1 MIDQF
6 AFLISEGFKSFYR
19 NKLASFLCVITIF
32 INFSVLGSLFSI
44 GNNTNSLVD
53 FFRSKYT
60 FEIFLNENVE
70 KNTYLDFINQLKDN
84 KIVADTELIDKEK
97 SAIIFK
103 EEFGEDVV
111 KMLGYNPLPVS
122 IKVFI
127 NEENFEY
134 GSVDLLIKSLSSIDF
149 VDDIE
154 YRGKYIDEVED
165 RINLAIFL
173 FLIFVI
179 AIIFLSYQIISN
191 TINLSMTNRKN
202 FIDILKYNGASD
214 IFIKIPFYIES
225 ILYSTI
231 GSLISFF
238 FVKYLFL
245 SFNSYFSINIKID
258 DYLWLWIIGFSIFIG
273 LYSSNQSMKRNLYE
287 WKK

>member
-32 INFSVLGSLFSI
+32 INFSILGSLFVV
-44 GNNTNSLVD
+44 GYNTNSLVD

-60 FEIFLNENVE
+60 FEIFLVDDIKE
-70 KNTYLDFINQLKDN
+70 KTYTDFVNQLNSN
-84 KIVADTELIDKEK
+84 KIIAKTELIDKQK

-103 EEFGEDVV
+103 KEFGEDVV
-111 KMLGYNPLPVS
+111 EMLGYNPLPISV
-122 IKVFI
+122 KVFI
-127 NEENFEY
+127 NEEDFDF
-134 GSVDLLIKSLSSIDF
+134 SKVDLLIKSLSNIDF
-149 VDDIE
+149 VDEVE
-154 YRGKYIDEVED
+154 YRGRYIDEVED

-173 FLIFVI
+173 FLVFVV

-191 TINLSMTNRKN
+191 TVNLSMTNRKD
-202 FIDILKYNGASD
+202 FIDILKYNGASR

-225 ILYSTI
+225 IIYSVI
-231 GSLISFF
+231 GSSLSFF
-238 FVKYLFL
+238 FVKYFFIT
-245 SFNSYFSINIKID
+245 FNSYFDLNIKMD

-273 LYSSNQSMKRNLYE
+273 LYSSNQSMKRNLNE
-287 WKK
+287 

>member
-32 INFSVLGSLFSI
+32 INFSILGSLFVV
-44 GNNTNSLVD
+44 GYNTNSLVD

-60 FEIFLNENVE
+60 FEIFLVDDVE
-70 KNTYLDFINQLKDN
+70 EKTYIDFVNQLNSN
-84 KIVADTELIDKEK
+84 KIIANTELIDKQK

-103 EEFGEDVV
+103 KEFGEDVV
-111 KMLGYNPLPVS
+111 DMLGYNPLPISV
-122 IKVFI
+122 KVFI
-127 NEENFEY
+127 NEEDFDF
-134 GSVDLLIKSLSSIDF
+134 SKVDLLIKSLSNINF
-149 VDDIE
+149 VDEIE
-154 YRGKYIDEVED
+154 YRGRYIDEVED

-173 FLIFVI
+173 FLVFVV

-191 TINLSMTNRKN
+191 TVNLSMTNRKD
-202 FIDILKYNGASD
+202 FIDILKYNGASR

-225 ILYSTI
+225 IIYSLI
-231 GSLISFF
+231 GSSLSFF
-238 FVKYLFL
+238 FVKYFFIT
-245 SFNSYFSINIKID
+245 FNSYFDLNIEMD

-287 WKK
+287 

>member
-32 INFSVLGSLFSI
+32 INFSILGSLFVV
-44 GNNTNSLVD
+44 GYNTKSLVD

-60 FEIFLNENVE
+60 FEIFLVDDIEE
-70 KNTYLDFINQLKDN
+70 KTYIDFVNQLNRN
-84 KIVADTELIDKEK
+84 KIIANTELIDKQK

-111 KMLGYNPLPVS
+111 EMLGYNPLPISV
-122 IKVFI
+122 KVFI
-127 NEENFEY
+127 NEEDFDF
-134 GSVDLLIKSLSSIDF
+134 SKVDLLIKSLSNIDF
-149 VDDIE
+149 VDEVE
-154 YRGKYIDEVED
+154 YRGRYIDEVED

-173 FLIFVI
+173 FLVFVV

-191 TINLSMTNRKN
+191 TVNLSMTNRKD
-202 FIDILKYNGASD
+202 FIDILKYNGASR

-225 ILYSTI
+225 IIYSII
-231 GSLISFF
+231 GSSLSFF
-238 FVKYLFL
+238 FVKYFFIT
-245 SFNSYFSINIKID
+245 FNSYFDLNIKMD

-273 LYSSNQSMKRNLYE
+273 LYSSNQSMKRNLNE
-287 WKK
+287 

>member
-32 INFSVLGSLFSI
+32 INFSILGSLFVV
-44 GNNTNSLVD
+44 GYNTNSLVD

-60 FEIFLNENVE
+60 FEIFLVDDVE
-70 KNTYLDFINQLKDN
+70 EKTYIDFVNQLNSN
-84 KIVADTELIDKEK
+84 KIIANTELIDKQK

-103 EEFGEDVV
+103 KEFGEDVV
-111 KMLGYNPLPVS
+111 EMLGYNPLPISV
-122 IKVFI
+122 KVFI
-127 NEENFEY
+127 NEEDFDF
-134 GSVDLLIKSLSSIDF
+134 SKVDLLIKSLSNIDF
-149 VDDIE
+149 VDEIE
-154 YRGKYIDEVED
+154 YRGRYIDEVED

-173 FLIFVI
+173 FLVFVV

-191 TINLSMTNRKN
+191 TVNLSMTNRKD
-202 FIDILKYNGASD
+202 FIDILKYNGASR

-225 ILYSTI
+225 IIYSLI
-231 GSLISFF
+231 GSSLSFF
-238 FVKYLFL
+238 FVKYFFIT
-245 SFNSYFSINIKID
+245 FNSYFDLNIKMD

-273 LYSSNQSMKRNLYE
+273 LYSSNQSMKRNLNE
-287 WKK
+287 

>member
-32 INFSVLGSLFSI
+32 INFSILGSLFVV
-44 GNNTNSLVD
+44 GYNTNSLVD

-60 FEIFLNENVE
+60 FEIFLVDDIEE
-70 KNTYLDFINQLKDN
+70 KTYIDFVNQLNSN
-84 KIVADTELIDKEK
+84 KIIANTELIDKQK

-103 EEFGEDVV
+103 KEFGEDVV
-111 KMLGYNPLPVS
+111 EMLGYNPLPISVM
-122 IKVFI
+122 VFI
-127 NEENFEY
+127 NEEDFDF
-134 GSVDLLIKSLSSIDF
+134 SKVDLLIKSLSNIDF
-149 VDDIE
+149 VDEVE
-154 YRGKYIDEVED
+154 YRGRYIDEVED

-173 FLIFVI
+173 FLVFVV

-191 TINLSMTNRKN
+191 TVNLSMTNRKD
-202 FIDILKYNGASD
+202 FIDILKYNGASR

-225 ILYSTI
+225 IIYSVI
-231 GSLISFF
+231 GSSLSFF
-238 FVKYLFL
+238 FVKYFFIT
-245 SFNSYFSINIKID
+245 FNSYFDLNIKMD

-273 LYSSNQSMKRNLYE
+273 LYSSNQSMKRNLNE
-287 WKK
+287 

>member
-32 INFSVLGSLFSI
+32 INFSILGSLFVV
-44 GNNTNSLVD
+44 GYNTNSLVD

-60 FEIFLNENVE
+60 FEIFLVDDIEE
-70 KNTYLDFINQLKDN
+70 KTYIDFVNQLNSN
-84 KIVADTELIDKEK
+84 KIIANTELIDKQK

-103 EEFGEDVV
+103 KEFGEDVV
-111 KMLGYNPLPVS
+111 EMLGYNPLPISV
-122 IKVFI
+122 KVFI
-127 NEENFEY
+127 NEEDFDF
-134 GSVDLLIKSLSSIDF
+134 SQVDLLIKSLSNIDF
-149 VDDIE
+149 VDEVE
-154 YRGKYIDEVED
+154 YRGRYIDEVED

-173 FLIFVI
+173 FLVFVV

-191 TINLSMTNRKN
+191 TVNLSMTNRKD
-202 FIDILKYNGASD
+202 FIDILKYNGASR

-225 ILYSTI
+225 IIYSII
-231 GSLISFF
+231 GSSLSFF
-238 FVKYLFL
+238 FVKYFFIT
-245 SFNSYFSINIKID
+245 FNSYFDLNIKMD

-273 LYSSNQSMKRNLYE
+273 LYSSNQSMKRNLNE
-287 WKK
+287 

>member
-32 INFSVLGSLFSI
+32 INFSILGSLFSI

-231 GSLISFF
+231 GSLISFY

-287 WKK
+287 

>member
-32 INFSVLGSLFSI
+32 INFSILGSLFVV
-44 GNNTNSLVD
+44 GYNTNSLVD

-60 FEIFLNENVE
+60 FEIFLVDDVE
-70 KNTYLDFINQLKDN
+70 EKTYIDFVNQLNSN
-84 KIVADTELIDKEK
+84 KIIANTELIDKQK

-103 EEFGEDVV
+103 KEFGEDVV
-111 KMLGYNPLPVS
+111 DMLGYNPLPISV
-122 IKVFI
+122 KVFI
-127 NEENFEY
+127 NEEDFDF
-134 GSVDLLIKSLSSIDF
+134 SKVDLLIKSLSNINF
-149 VDDIE
+149 VDEIE
-154 YRGKYIDEVED
+154 YRGRYIDEVED

-173 FLIFVI
+173 FLVFVV

-191 TINLSMTNRKN
+191 TVNLSMTNRKD
-202 FIDILKYNGASD
+202 FIDILKYNGASR

-225 ILYSTI
+225 IIYSII
-231 GSLISFF
+231 GSSLSFF
-238 FVKYLFL
+238 FVKYFFIT
-245 SFNSYFSINIKID
+245 FNSYFDLNIKMD

-273 LYSSNQSMKRNLYE
+273 LYSSNQSMKRNLNE
-287 WKK
+287 

>member
-32 INFSVLGSLFSI
+32 INFSILGSLFVV
-44 GNNTNSLVD
+44 GYNTNSLVD

-60 FEIFLNENVE
+60 FEIFLVDDIEE
-70 KNTYLDFINQLKDN
+70 KTYIDFVNQLNSN
-84 KIVADTELIDKEK
+84 KIIANTELIDKQK

-103 EEFGEDVV
+103 KEFGEDVV
-111 KMLGYNPLPVS
+111 EMLGYNPLPISV
-122 IKVFI
+122 KVFI
-127 NEENFEY
+127 NEEDFDF
-134 GSVDLLIKSLSSIDF
+134 SKVDLLIKSLNNFDF
-149 VDDIE
+149 FDEVE
-154 YRGKYIDEVED
+154 YRGRYIDEVED

-173 FLIFVI
+173 FLVFVV

-191 TINLSMTNRKN
+191 TVNLSMTNRKD
-202 FIDILKYNGASD
+202 FIDILKYNGASR

-225 ILYSTI
+225 IIYSVI
-231 GSLISFF
+231 GSSLSFF
-238 FVKYLFL
+238 FVKYFFIT
-245 SFNSYFSINIKID
+245 FNSYFDLNIKMD

-273 LYSSNQSMKRNLYE
+273 LYSSNQSMKRNLNE
-287 WKK
+287 

>member
-32 INFSVLGSLFSI
+32 INFSILGSLFSI

-245 SFNSYFSINIKID
+245 SFNSYFSINIKMD

-287 WKK
+287 

>member
-70 KNTYLDFINQLKDN
+70 KNTYIDFINQLKDN
-84 KIVADTELIDKEK
+84 KIIADTELIDKEK

-103 EEFGEDVV
+103 EEFGEDIV

-245 SFNSYFSINIKID
+245 SFNSYFSINIKMD

-287 WKK
+287 

>member
-32 INFSVLGSLFSI
+32 INFSILGSLFVV
-44 GNNTNSLVD
+44 GYNTNSLVD

-60 FEIFLNENVE
+60 FEIFLVDDIEE
-70 KNTYLDFINQLKDN
+70 KTYIDFVNQLNSN
-84 KIVADTELIDKEK
+84 KIISNTELIDKQK

-111 KMLGYNPLPVS
+111 EMLGYNPLPISV
-122 IKVFI
+122 KVFI
-127 NEENFEY
+127 NEEDFDF
-134 GSVDLLIKSLSSIDF
+134 SKVDLLIKSLSNIDF
-149 VDDIE
+149 VDEVE
-154 YRGKYIDEVED
+154 YRGRYIDEVED

-173 FLIFVI
+173 FLVFVV

-191 TINLSMTNRKN
+191 TVNLSMTNRKD
-202 FIDILKYNGASD
+202 FIDILKYNGASR

-225 ILYSTI
+225 IIYSVI
-231 GSLISFF
+231 GSSLSFF
-238 FVKYLFL
+238 FVKYFFIT
-245 SFNSYFSINIKID
+245 FNSYFDLNIKMD

-273 LYSSNQSMKRNLYE
+273 LYSSNQSMKRNLNE
-287 WKK
+287 